1 MWISLN
7 GERRALE
14 PGAGVTLPAVLAL
27 LDIEPG
33 ARGVAVAVDGAVVPR
48 QEWAATQLD
57 EGARV
62 EVLTAAQGG

>member
-14 PGAGVTLPAVLAL
+14 PGPGATLPAVLAL
-27 LDIEPG
+27 LGIAPDV
-33 ARGVAVAVDGAVVPR
+33 RGVAVAVDGAGVPR
-48 QEWAATQLD
+48 QDWAATELAQ
-57 EGARV
+57 GARV